1 MDEKNAIEMCLT
13 HNEGKSIV
21 TKRFIKTLKNKIYK
35 YMTSASKNM
44 YIDKSH
50 DIVNKYNNTCHII
63 IKIRPVDVK
72 SNTYINSGKEINNK
86 DHKFKIRDI
95 VRISEYKNIFANRQ
109 VPSWS
114 EEVFVIRKNKNTVPW
129 KIKGV

>member
-1 MDEKNAIEMCLT
+1 MDEKNAIEMYLT

-44 YIDKSH
+44 YIDKSY

-95 VRISEYKNIFANRQ
+95 VRISEYKNIFANR
-109 VPSWS
+109 
-114 EEVFVIRKNKNTVPW
+114 
-129 KIKGV
+129 